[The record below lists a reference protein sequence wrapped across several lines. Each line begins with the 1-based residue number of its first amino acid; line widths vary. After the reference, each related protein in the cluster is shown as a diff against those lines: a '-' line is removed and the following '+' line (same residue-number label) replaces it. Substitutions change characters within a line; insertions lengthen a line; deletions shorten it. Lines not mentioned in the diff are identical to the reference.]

1 MRYSDLRP
9 ILRTDQFEETI
20 TFYTKLL
27 GFTLG
32 GKSEDW
38 ASLHK
43 DEVEIMVSKP
53 NQHTPFAKPAFTG
66 SLYFTIDDVD
76 GLWKKLKGKVDI
88 CYEPEDFEW
97 QMREFAI
104 YDINGYTLQF
114 GQPMTKE

>member
-1 MRYSDLRP
+1 MRYLRLRP
-9 ILRTDQFEETI
+9 ILRTNRFDETLQ
-20 TFYTKLL
+20 FYTNLL
-27 GFTLG
+27 GFSVG

-43 DEVEIMVSKP
+43 DEIEIMVSKP
-53 NQHTPFAKPAFTG
+53 NQHTSFTKPGFTG

-76 GLWKKLKGKVDI
+76 GLWEKLKDKVDI
-88 CYEPEDFEW
+88 CYAPEDFEW

-114 GQPMTKE
+114 GQRIGP